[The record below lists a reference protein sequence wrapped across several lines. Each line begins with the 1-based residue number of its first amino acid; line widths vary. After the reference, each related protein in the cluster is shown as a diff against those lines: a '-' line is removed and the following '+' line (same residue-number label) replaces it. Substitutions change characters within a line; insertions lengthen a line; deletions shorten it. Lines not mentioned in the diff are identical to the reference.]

1 MIRAP
6 LGDKQYW
13 EGRESKDQQWI
24 ERARKLLAEPSA
36 NPVYRPQFAFDVA
49 KDSLTSGIRAYSQG
63 RNVVEIA
70 TCFPLLLDAWE
81 MSNSAAHE
89 VCAQNNLQVCRD
101 WTFELTDLSHYI
113 WCFWLVSLAL
123 ALEIPDDQWRRLVAL
138 IGEGGQDVLLD
149 RIIAAREPGRVIG
162 EQLLHAK
169 PYSRLLRAI
178 DAPQEQQ
185 ALLLLAF
192 VEHWYPELNR
202 RGKQQPWWYVYG
214 DPVKHP
220 LEMEGYFGRWCF
232 EAVAAVKAFG
242 LDDSACIG
250 HEHYPADLLHPSE
263 AVVPAPDP
271 ARVEKAGWLA
281 RLFGRS
287 DE

>member
-149 RIIAAREPGRVIG
+149 RIIASRQPGRVIG

-169 PYSRLLRAI
+169 PYARLLKAI
-178 DAPQEQQ
+178 DAPQQQQ
-185 ALLLLAF
+185 ASLLRAF

-220 LEMEGYFGRWCF
+220 LEMGSYFGRWCF

-242 LDDSACIG
+242 LDDSACLG
-250 HEHYPADLLHPSE
+250 HEHYPGDLLHPSE
-263 AVVPAPDP
+263 DVIPAPAP

>member
-123 ALEIPDDQWRRLVAL
+123 ALQIPDDQWRRLVAL

-169 PYSRLLRAI
+169 PYSRLLKAI

-220 LEMEGYFGRWCF
+220 LEMGSYFGRWCF

-242 LDDSACIG
+242 LDDSACLG
-250 HEHYPADLLHPSE
+250 HEHYPGDLLHPSE
-263 AVVPAPDP
+263 DVIPAPAS

>member
-13 EGRESKDQQWI
+13 DGREAKDLQWI
-24 ERARKLLAEPSA
+24 ERVSQTLSQPSA
-36 NPVYRPQFAFDVA
+36 NPVYRAQFAFDFA
-49 KDSLTSGIRAYSQG
+49 KDNLRAAIRVYSRG
-63 RNVVEIA
+63 SPVA
-70 TCFPLLLDAWE
+70 SMAMYFPAIMDAWE
-81 MSNSAAHE
+81 LSNRESDTI
-89 VCAQNNLQVCRD
+89 CAENALQTCRD
-101 WTFELTDLSHYI
+101 WTFELADLNHYI

-149 RIIAAREPGRVIG
+149 RIIASRQPGRVIG

-169 PYSRLLRAI
+169 PYARLLKAI
-178 DAPQEQQ
+178 DAPQQQQ
-185 ALLLLAF
+185 ASLLRAF
-192 VEHWYPELNR
+192 VEHWYLELNR

-220 LEMEGYFGRWCF
+220 LEMGSYFGRWCF

-242 LDDSACIG
+242 LDDSACLG
-250 HEHYPADLLHPSE
+250 HEHYPGDLLHPSE
-263 AVVPAPDP
+263 DVIPAPAP

>member
-123 ALEIPDDQWRRLVAL
+123 ALQIPDDQWRRLIAL

-169 PYSRLLRAI
+169 PYSRLLKAI

-263 AVVPAPDP
+263 AVIPAPAP

>member
-123 ALEIPDDQWRRLVAL
+123 ALQIPDDQWRRLVAL

-169 PYSRLLRAI
+169 PYSRLLKAI

-250 HEHYPADLLHPSE
+250 HEHYPADLLHPTE
-263 AVVPAPDP
+263 AVIPAPAP